1 MKDQVQRTALYE
13 GLLEGS
19 SEHQALEAFAVAMEL
34 KKPVQLT
41 VQAKTLSFTEEELP
55 QDGIELV
62 VTASTWDGLRHKS
75 RQMCHG
81 LFFLKK
87 RLHRAIFKSAR
98 CTDSICRCS
107 KDA

>member
-41 VQAKTLSFTEEELP
+41 VQAKTLSFTEEEL
-55 QDGIELV
+55 
-62 VTASTWDGLRHKS
+62 H
-75 RQMCHG
+75 
-81 LFFLKK
+81 
-87 RLHRAIFKSAR
+87 RLL
-98 CTDSICRCS
+98 
-107 KDA
+107 

>member
-1 MKDQVQRTALYE
+1 MRDQVQRTALYE

-62 VTASTWDGLRHKS
+62 VTASTWGWFSAQIKTDVPWLIFPRKKDYIS
-75 RQMCHG
+75 R
-81 LFFLKK
+81 
-87 RLHRAIFKSAR
+87 IFQISR
-98 CTDSICRCS
+98 VY
-107 KDA
+107 